1 MKPSETHR
9 DPRIDAYIAKSADFA
24 RPILEHIRNVVHAA
38 CPEVEESIKWSCPHF
53 LYQGKLMCSM
63 AAFKQHCSFHFWHG
77 KDVVGETA
85 DKEGMGQFGKFT
97 SIKELPG
104 KKELVA
110 YVRKAMT
117 LRETGI
123 RRAAPAKT
131 PKAAPELPAD
141 FAALLNK
148 HPTARKH
155 YEAFSPSAQREY
167 VTWIIEAKTDVTR
180 QKRMATAL
188 EWLAEGKHRN
198 WKYMK

>member
-1 MKPSETHR
+1 MTSAMTHR
-9 DPRIDAYIAKSADFA
+9 DPRIDTYIAKSADFA
-24 RPILEHIRNVVHAA
+24 QPILEHIRSVVHAA

-63 AAFKQHCSFHFWHG
+63 AAFKQHCSMHFWQG
-77 KDVVGETA
+77 KDVVGET
-85 DKEGMGQFGKFT
+85 DKEGMGQFGKIT
-97 SIKELPG
+97 SIKELPS

-110 YVRKAMT
+110 YVRKAVA
-117 LRETGI
+117 LRESGVKKA
-123 RRAAPAKT
+123 RPVPAPKPP
-131 PKAAPELPAD
+131 PKLPAD
-141 FAALLNK
+141 FAALLKK
-148 HPTARKH
+148 HTAARKH

-167 VTWIIEAKTDVTR
+167 VEWIAEAKTDATR